1 MDTKSLERCQAHT
14 NASYALAIT
23 SSLCNQEDDRMV
35 SAVISS
41 SLSLLLTY
49 PSQAWCFLTYLYHV
63 VYTFSIHQA
72 DK

>member
-23 SSLCNQEDDRMV
+23 SSLCNQEDDRM
-35 SAVISS
+35 
-41 SLSLLLTY
+41 LSLLLTY